1 MEAKGMRDEV
11 LSFVKPLI
19 EKQFERELEQLSKL
33 LQLLG
38 LSVSVEKLIEYSG
51 LTFSSYSVKGH
62 TYLKLMAVLT
72 GEKSNKVEELLIRK
86 EGEKR
91 GKKMRLRK
99 KSFHLLNL
107 KDTEENRANLNWLV
121 HYWRRAKALKRWLD
135 EVERVE
141 SE

>member
-11 LSFVKPLI
+11 LSIVKPLI

-135 EVERVE
+135 EVELVE

>member
-11 LSFVKPLI
+11 LSIVKPLI

-33 LQLLG
+33 SQLLG
-38 LSVSVEKLIEYSG
+38 LSVPVEELIEYSG
-51 LTFSSYSVKGH
+51 LTLSSYSVKGH
-62 TYLKLMAVLT
+62 TYLKLTTVLT
-72 GEKSNKVEELLIRK
+72 GEKSDKIEELLVRK
-86 EGEKR
+86 KGQKKE
-91 GKKMRLRK
+91 KKMRLRK

-135 EVERVE
+135 EVELVE